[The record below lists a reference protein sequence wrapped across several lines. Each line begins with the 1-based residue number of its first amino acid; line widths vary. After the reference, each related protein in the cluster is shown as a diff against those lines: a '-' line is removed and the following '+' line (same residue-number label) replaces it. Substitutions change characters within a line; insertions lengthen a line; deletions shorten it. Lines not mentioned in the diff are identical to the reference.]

1 MNRPPDPWTTRTL
14 GSPRA
19 AAHLT
24 WSWLPQCSTIFPFAT
39 REMSMPDTLT
49 VFPVAGLPINDPGL
63 APGRHPAAQVRNA
76 RELLLLGLARLSQLL
91 RRGVNVSCRLFVVDV
106 PVLSGLFHV
115 RLRNIAGLV
124 ALVRF
129 VASTIHAH
137 PDSWSPFPFLDKSIV
152 SHNNSAGKRARPKPT
167 WGRSSER
174 GPHASEPSDRS
185 GRSGDGALRA
195 VAPQRQRNAR
205 DTGSRDD
212 ERLTDPWVHW
222 PEKCFVR
229 CGHIAVA
236 RLAPMA
242 SPAVGES
249 LLSSQS
255 PPGFRPRLSLRGA
268 PRPA

>member
-1 MNRPPDPWTTRTL
+1 MLAAAFSTSMFQFLAAFSMSACVISPGLWRSFGSSHPQFMHILTL
-14 GSPRA
+14 G
-19 AAHLT
+19 
-24 WSWLPQCSTIFPFAT
+24 
-39 REMSMPDTLT
+39 
-49 VFPVAGLPINDPGL
+49 
-63 APGRHPAAQVRNA
+63 
-76 RELLLLGLARLSQLL
+76 LLS
-91 RRGVNVSCRLFVVDV
+91 LFWTN
-106 PVLSGLFHV
+106 PLY
-115 RLRNIAGLV
+115 
-124 ALVRF
+124 
-129 VASTIHAH
+129 
-137 PDSWSPFPFLDKSIV
+137 
-152 SHNNSAGKRARPKPT
+152 HNNSAGKRARPKPT

>member
-1 MNRPPDPWTTRTL
+1 MNPPAHPWTTRTL

-24 WSWLPQCSTIFPFAT
+24 WSWLPQCSTIFPFST

-63 APGRHPAAQVRNA
+63 APGRPDAAQVRNA

-91 RRGVNVSCRLFVVDV
+91 RRGVNVSCRLFDVDV

-152 SHNNSAGKRARPKPT
+152 S
-167 WGRSSER
+167 
-174 GPHASEPSDRS
+174 
-185 GRSGDGALRA
+185 
-195 VAPQRQRNAR
+195 Q
-205 DTGSRDD
+205 
-212 ERLTDPWVHW
+212 
-222 PEKCFVR
+222 
-229 CGHIAVA
+229 
-236 RLAPMA
+236 
-242 SPAVGES
+242 
-249 LLSSQS
+249 
-255 PPGFRPRLSLRGA
+255 
-268 PRPA
+268 